1 MVLESMVS
9 PLKAERN
16 PPAIM
21 LLGFTFV
28 TLAVW
33 MATTVLEIE
42 PKSMMLLVFVVIP
55 SVPFILKLFQSD
67 EEVLERERVLGSRTL
82 AKHFSVILVLVSFF
96 LGMIIGFTFW
106 YLYLPPEVG
115 KSVFSLQL
123 DELSSIKTVG
133 LKLSAKVLDAV
144 VTKVTGNAVSAS
156 FAPTFEYIFLHNL
169 WVLFLIVAFS
179 IIYGAGSVFVL
190 VWNASVIGVFLG
202 NFAKQYVFHSDAYTL
217 ASGVGVGLL
226 GLIPHGSFELLS
238 YLIGAMAGGILSSA
252 IVRGAFLQS
261 GKYREI
267 LVDVG
272 KMMAWAVVLLAMG
285 ALIESGA
292 IVF

>member
-28 TLAVW
+28 TVAVW

-42 PKSMMLLVFVVIP
+42 PKSMMMLVFVVIP
-55 SVPFILKLFQSD
+55 SVPFLLKLFQSD
-67 EEVLERERVLGSRTL
+67 EEVLEHERVLGSRTL
-82 AKHFSVILVLVSFF
+82 AKHFSVILVLLSFF
-96 LGMIIGFTFW
+96 LGMVIAFAFW
-106 YLYLPPEVG
+106 YLYLPPDVG
-115 KSVFSLQL
+115 NHVFSLQL
-123 DELSSIKTVG
+123 DELRNIKTVG
-133 LKLSAKVLDAV
+133 LNLSAKVLD
-144 VTKVTGNAVSAS
+144 GAVSAVTGQAVS
-156 FAPTFEYIFLHNL
+156 AQFAPTFEYIFLHNL
-169 WVLFLIVAFS
+169 WVLFLLIAFS
-179 IIYGAGSVFVL
+179 VIYGAGSVFVL
-190 VWNASVIGVFLG
+190 VWNASVVGAFLG
-202 NFAKQYVFHSDAYTL
+202 TYAKQLVFRQDAYQL
-217 ASGVGVGLL
+217 ASGVGYGIL
-226 GLIPHGSFELLS
+226 GLVPHGSFELLS
-238 YLIGAMAGGILSSA
+238 YLIGSMAGGILSSA
-252 IVRGAFLQS
+252 IVRGHFMQP
-261 GKYREI
+261 GKHKEI